1 MARKKADKI
10 LFREVQYL
18 SGTLLVY
25 IGAVSVLAV
34 DIPIAYGAFQQLVLG
49 KPWGDEP
56 MSDGAMVGM
65 LLFMLLLTV
74 GVFLFTFRSRLELY
88 VDREG
93 VHYKYP
99 GFIGKQHLIPRKS
112 IRQYEIKK
120 YRPFL
125 DYGGVGRRRALGT
138 RRRMAFIIKGKMGIR
153 LFLSDGYEILF
164 GTQRPEALARAMKKI
179 MEEEMLPDER
189 E

>member
-1 MARKKADKI
+1 MVRKKTNKI
-10 LFREVQYL
+10 WFREVQHL
-18 SGTLLVY
+18 SGTPLIY
-25 IGAVSVLAV
+25 IGVVSILAA
-34 DIPIAYGAFQQLVLG
+34 DIPLAYGGYQQLVLG

-56 MSDGAMVGM
+56 MSNGAMVGM

-74 GVFLFTFRSRLELY
+74 GVFLFTFRSRLELT
-88 VDREG
+88 VDGEG
-93 VHYKYP
+93 VRYKYP

-125 DYGGVGRRRALGT
+125 DYGGVGRRRAMGS
-138 RRRMAFIIKGKMGIR
+138 RRRVAYVIKGKMGMK
-153 LFLSDGYEILF
+153 LYLTDGYEILF
-164 GTQRPEALARAMKKI
+164 GTQRPEALQRAMKKM
-179 MEEEMLPDER
+179 MEEETLPNER